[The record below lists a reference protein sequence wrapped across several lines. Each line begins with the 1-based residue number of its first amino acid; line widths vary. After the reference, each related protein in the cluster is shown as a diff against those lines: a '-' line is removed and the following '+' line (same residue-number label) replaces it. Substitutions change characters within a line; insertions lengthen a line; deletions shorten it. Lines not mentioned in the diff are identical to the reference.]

1 LPPRYIHSNINTHTS
16 LKDSKRNTNIVIKP
30 ADKGSSIVIMDRE
43 DYIAEAHRQLS
54 NTEYY
59 KPLQEPLYMD
69 TAKEIRQ
76 ILKSMKQNKIITSK
90 QLQFLQGPNP
100 PHPRIFY
107 LLPKIHKKTEIWTI
121 PHRIPPGRPIV
132 SDCSSVSYGTAQYID
147 HFLGHLSMKHPT
159 YSPSQPQPNLTLGV
173 QQKW

>member
-1 LPPRYIHSNINTHTS
+1 
-16 LKDSKRNTNIVIKP
+16 
-30 ADKGSSIVIMDRE
+30 MDRE

-90 QLQFLQGPNP
+90 ELQFLQGPNP
-100 PHPRIFY
+100 PRPRIFY

-121 PHRIPPGRPIV
+121 PHRIPPGRTIV

-147 HFLGHLSMKHPT
+147 HFLGPLSMKHPSYIKNT
-159 YSPSQPQPNLTLGV
+159 SHFLDKIGAETIQDTAFLFTMDVENLYTKIEPNMGLEAIRNCF
-173 QQKW
+173 